1 MLQRLENTRAEHH
14 ELVVQTLLRIRNL
27 PKEEMQALAH
37 KLEDADANSM
47 LELEARTR
55 VTLQVALMYA
65 LHTDTVG
72 IEEGTDE
79 RTRSSTKPERRNS
92 SRDAKSQSATPP
104 YRRRRETSSRRSS
117 SRVCCASTWSTATWF
132 PTRRS
137 RRR

>member
-55 VTLQVALMYA
+55 VTLQVALM
-65 LHTDTVG
+65 
-72 IEEGTDE
+72 
-79 RTRSSTKPERRNS
+79 
-92 SRDAKSQSATPP
+92 
-104 YRRRRETSSRRSS
+104 
-117 SRVCCASTWSTATWF
+117 
-132 PTRRS
+132 
-137 RRR
+137 